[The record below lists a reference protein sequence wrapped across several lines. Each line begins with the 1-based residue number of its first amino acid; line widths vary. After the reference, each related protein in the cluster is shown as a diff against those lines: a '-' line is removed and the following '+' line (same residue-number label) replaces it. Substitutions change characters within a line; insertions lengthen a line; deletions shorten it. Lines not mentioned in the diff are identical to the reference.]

1 MAALTFGSAW
11 LWWLAGA
18 LLWAYVGVLAA
29 STSGIPLTVG
39 AIAGA
44 VTWFVGVGIIL
55 LFGSRLRHAV
65 RPGHAAPDYA
75 SEMPSAAQSTV
86 PSDAPR
92 AFVPLF
98 DDDEP
103 LAGLPAGSTA
113 VAAVGAAGAHR
124 YLRVSPAALLVVV
137 VLGGSAILLSAFL
150 PWGGGSASWGS
161 ESGSSVQIGWSPAD
175 FGPAATLIV
184 VSGLGVAALG
194 VLAGRRLRG
203 RWLTIGMM
211 IAAGWF
217 TLGLQVFLSV
227 SGTAQLSQIA
237 TDASQHAVSAAVS
250 TGSGLWLLCI
260 GAGAVLVWGVVS
272 AAQLLMERSGP

>member
-1 MAALTFGSAW
+1 

-65 RPGHAAPDYA
+65 RPGHAAPGYA
-75 SEMPSAAQSTV
+75 SEIPSAAQSAV
-86 PSDAPR
+86 PLTAQSDASR

-103 LAGLPAGSTA
+103 IAGLPAGSTA

-150 PWGGGSASWGS
+150 PWGRGSASWGS

-237 TDASQHAVSAAVS
+237 TDASQDAVSAAVS

-260 GAGAVLVWGVVS
+260 GAGAVLVWGVLS
-272 AAQLLMERSGP
+272 AAQLLMERSRP